1 MGSATVP
8 PISGH
13 DLQILLL
20 QIAGLMFLCRLLAEV
35 MRRLGQPAVIGE
47 LLAGIVLGPTILGHY
62 APGLFTSIFPQRTS
76 QFHLL
81 EVISTLGMIFL
92 LLLTGIETDVRVMRR
107 LGRPALMASVFGI
120 TIPFGMGLALGL
132 LLPDRY
138 LAQSGQ
144 RVIFAAFMATAMA
157 ISAMPVIA
165 KILIDLNLMRRNL
178 GVVILSAGVVDDT
191 VGWLVL
197 SVIAGIATAGSFSA
211 GSLAFTATALVIFL
225 AVMRWLV
232 YPGFTRVIGWVNRS
246 VPLIGADLTLILVMT
261 LLCAATTEA
270 IGVHAV
276 FGAFVF
282 GLLVRQIPR
291 VRATTLQTIET
302 FVLASLSPIFFAF
315 VGLKVDLW
323 SLSGWQL
330 PAIVL
335 GIAVAGKLVGCYV
348 GGRLGKLG
356 PWESLA
362 LGVGM
367 NARGAMELIVALI
380 GLSLGLLTQE
390 MYSIVVMIAVITSFM
405 APLFLR
411 VVMKHVPVTDEER
424 RRLEPGD
431 RTLLLPTGAVRI
443 LVPTAGGPNAMA
455 AFAVAAPIVRAHEGT
470 LTAMYVDSER
480 AHQRWPR
487 LRGSRTSS
495 LAGLGLD
502 AHLASAA
509 ELLRDQQ
516 KRMVIR
522 RVRSAAP
529 TNAILD
535 EAARDYDLV
544 FIGAA
549 PRHLVS
555 RSAVGDVVTKLRV
568 PVVIVRSAEDA
579 VPDTFERV
587 VVPLDGSV
595 FSRSAAEFAFLYAA
609 SAGAQVTLL
618 HVINEARVTT
628 GALAV
633 PELRASHAV
642 AEFEAETLENRIRAD
657 LATIAASA
665 GVDPRVRILASGD
678 PATTII
684 EQSHA
689 GYYDLLVLGAENKLL
704 AQPLFFG
711 QGTASIV
718 ERAGCTTAVVVPHL
732 T

>member
-1 MGSATVP
+1 MGSATLP

-13 DLQILLL
+13 DLRILLL

-62 APGLFTSIFPQRTS
+62 APALFNEIFPARAT

-81 EVISTLGMIFL
+81 EVISNLGMIFL

-107 LGRPALMASVFGI
+107 LGRSALTASVFGI
-120 TIPFGMGLALGL
+120 AIPFAMGLALGL
-132 LLPDRY
+132 LLPVRY
-138 LAQSGQ
+138 LAQPGQ
-144 RVIFAAFMATAMA
+144 RAIFSAFIATAMA

-165 KILIDLNLMRRNL
+165 KILIDLNLMKRNL

-197 SVIAGIATAGSFSA
+197 SVIAGIATAGAFSVR
-211 GSLAFTATALVIFL
+211 SLALTLAGVAAFLVL
-225 AVMRWLV
+225 MRWVV
-232 YPGFTRVIGWVNRS
+232 YPLFTRTIGWVNRS
-246 VPLIGADLTLILVMT
+246 VPLAGADLTLILVFT
-261 LLCAATTEA
+261 LLCAAATEA

-291 VRATTLQTIET
+291 VRAATLQTIET

-315 VGLKVDLW
+315 VGLKADLW

-330 PAIVL
+330 PALVL

-348 GGRLGKLG
+348 GGRLGALSR
-356 PWESLA
+356 WESLA
-362 LGVGM
+362 LGIGM
-367 NARGAMELIVALI
+367 NARGAMGLIVALI

-390 MYSIVVMIAVITSFM
+390 MYSIIVLVAVITSFM
-405 APLFLR
+405 APVFLR
-411 VVMKHVPVTDEER
+411 AVMRRLPVTEEER

-431 RTLLLPTGAVRI
+431 RMLLLPTGAVRI

-455 AFAVAAPIVRAHEGT
+455 AFALAAPIIRAHEGT
-470 LTAMYVDSER
+470 LTALYVDSER
-480 AHQRWPR
+480 ANQRWPR
-487 LRGSRTSS
+487 LRGARISS
-495 LAGLGLD
+495 LAGHGLD
-502 AHLASAA
+502 AHLTSAA
-509 ELLRDQQ
+509 ELLTDQQ
-516 KRMVIR
+516 KRFVVR
-522 RVRSAAP
+522 RVRSASP
-529 TNAILD
+529 TTAILD

-555 RSAVGDVVTKLRV
+555 RSAVGDVVSKLRV
-568 PVVIVRSAEDA
+568 PVVIVRAADGGAPDA
-579 VPDTFERV
+579 YERL

-595 FSRSAAEFAFLYAA
+595 FSRAAAEFAFLYAA
-609 SAGAQVTLL
+609 SAHAQVTLL
-618 HVINEARVTT
+618 HVVNEARVTT
-628 GALAV
+628 GALAM

-642 AEFEAETLENRIRAD
+642 AEFEAETLEHRIRGD
-657 LATIAASA
+657 LATLAASA

-678 PATTII
+678 PAATII

-718 ERAGCTTAVVVPHL
+718 ERAGCTTAVVVPHVG
-732 T
+732 